1 MDAVAVTTADT
12 AMIPA
17 GSSSYCSC
25 SAVADV
31 DAETTA
37 VAAEI
42 QCRAEVNP
50 SAFFALYIEEPW
62 VAHLLIV
69 VVCFVLDARSF
80 LCVFDFVSSARTA
93 DLFHKKNCHLQQA
106 VHFLKY
112 SYLSAFLKEV

>member
-1 MDAVAVTTADT
+1 MAVEMAVAAV
-12 AMIPA
+12 MIHA
-17 GSSSYCSC
+17 GSSLYCSC

-31 DAETTA
+31 DVETTA

-50 SAFFALYIEEPW
+50 SAFFALHIEEPRM
-62 VAHLLIV
+62 AHPLIV
-69 VVCFVLDARSF
+69 VVCFVLDARFF

>member
-1 MDAVAVTTADT
+1 MVAVTTVDA

-17 GSSSYCSC
+17 GSSLYCSC

-31 DAETTA
+31 DVETTA

-50 SAFFALYIEEPW
+50 SAFFALHIEETR
-62 VAHLLIV
+62 VAHPLIV
-69 VVCFVLDARSF
+69 VVCFVLDAHSF
-80 LCVFDFVSSARTA
+80 LCVFGFVSSAHTA

-106 VHFLKY
+106 VHFLEY